1 MIQLIQDPIRE
12 LDQLDQLDH
21 GSPFPGG
28 RVWNFASMIN
38 RLVHPAQ
45 ECQAGVICDEFVYN

>member
-12 LDQLDQLDH
+12 LDQLDH